1 MFNNVTLLKD
11 DHMNNLSY
19 EWMIDWVQTGEEIYG
34 WKIWIFSRRFCFC
47 NLRTSS
53 GTPLR
58 APLGVCSGTL
68 RLDYCCFEDFPLEDP
83 SASLAGL
90 VEVRVHVCAV

>member
-1 MFNNVTLLKD
+1 MRRF
-11 DHMNNLSY
+11 
-19 EWMIDWVQTGEEIYG
+19 TGGRFGSFREG
-34 WKIWIFSRRFCFC
+34 FCFC